1 MAETIKIKLVRSAIN
16 RTQRQK
22 DTVKAL
28 GLRKLNQVVE
38 KEATP
43 QIVGMVN
50 KIQHLVKIVD

>member
-1 MAETIKIKLVRSAIN
+1 MANTVKIKLVRSAIN

-22 DTVKAL
+22 ETVKAL

-43 QIVGMVN
+43 QILGMVA
-50 KIQHLVKIVD
+50 KIPHLVQIVE

>member
-1 MAETIKIKLVRSAIN
+1 MAKTIKIKYVKSAIN

-43 QIVGMVN
+43 EVLGMVA
-50 KIQHLVKIVD
+50 KINHLVVIVD